1 MSNGSN
7 ERNPGRPAP
16 NDDAPRTALIQP
28 RRNPDVLFRG
38 WGPKLF

>member
-7 ERNPGRPAP
+7 ERNPARLA